1 MATTFPFLSADS
13 KELKQIKSVCV
24 FCGSGA
30 GSDPLYAEHAT
41 RLGKAFAEKDYTL
54 VYGGG
59 SVGLMGAVAKAVLE
73 GGGRAKAIVPEP
85 LYKAGSKQIAEV
97 TIVPDMHTRKRTMGD
112 ECDAFVVLPGG
123 FGTMEEMLEMITWSQ
138 LNIHSK
144 PILLLNT
151 KNYFDIFVKWIEH
164 SVQEKFVHAANAD
177 IFVVCDTV
185 EDVLK
190 QLQTYQAPTSRYAL
204 DWVQKNGENG
214 RKLI

>member
-1 MATTFPFLSADS
+1 MATTLPFLSAS
-13 KELKQIKSVCV
+13 TATVKEIKSVCV

-30 GSDPLYAEHAT
+30 GADPLYAEHAT
-41 RLGKAFAEKDYTL
+41 ELGKALAEKKYTL

-73 GGGRAKAIVPEP
+73 EGSRAKAIVPEP
-85 LYKAGSKQIAEV
+85 LFREGSKQIAEV

-151 KNYFDIFVKWIEH
+151 KNYFDLFVQWIKH
-164 SVQEKFVHAANAD
+164 SVQEKFVHAANTD

-185 EDVLK
+185 EDVLEK
-190 QLQTYQAPTSRYAL
+190 LQTYQAPASRYCL
-204 DWVQKNGENG
+204 DWVTKDGKDG
-214 RKLI
+214 RQMV